1 AEAMELEPPL
11 PVSVSMAAEKPPNKR
26 LDLKDMLEELPML
39 SALKDQKWMGRLPRS
54 MFPKRKK
61 SPRAAGIAS
70 GSNDSSPNGGS
81 DTDGSLLSPGF
92 LPTPR
97 DNIPQSTDE
106 LNQFLRTE
114 ISAVDVAK
122 DVILEK
128 LKDDVRANYN
138 SLIQGMKVVQ
148 EVDLDLVRA
157 QIHCFDPVRYKEL
170 LQAYITLADH
180 SENLDFEFSSYTLSE
195 VLSNIP
201 EIIVR
206 SIDEMTTQFMHQ
218 AFDTGSPRKPKTTS
232 KSKQPENNSPKQNGD
247 ATSTPASETIEKVTR
262 CYERLTELMHTYY
275 LLVQWHRDPFNPLND
290 DVVYLHRC
298 GIDDDDDDDDGEEE
312 EDNEENNAQN
322 TEHHSKHKHGHVK
335 RPMSPSRHARNN
347 SVSSEPGGNQRSP
360 IRSVLRVKCE
370 QYLHTFHDDNV
381 ELTRMLLDTENWQRV
396 TASMTEG
403 DDNFGLLKLIEKRSG
418 YFFEQKARADL
429 TANPIYFRR
438 VLPSFHT
445 QGNPFST
452 ANSTTWLSLKQGIR
466 FQHET
471 GGIGSNPADKSDLS
485 SPRGGDDRPF
495 PIMDP
500 NESEFVLNSSTLTGF
515 VRLCG
520 VYLKMMEHLPH
531 IGWDVFRSLNNLF
544 EFNLFAVFTNF
555 IAPDDIT
562 DLFRGNGGCQGKADA
577 TRWNGLRSGI
587 CRIAD
592 DISVGEVLLQST
604 VLIYP
609 TAMDPGR
616 MEQPQNAPISRKVT
630 LRRVNR
636 TPAVVEDADES
647 NLYALAERSIACEAI
662 VAQARLLN
670 AIEGLARSY
679 LPDRYLCLMDEV
691 YERNRTMAREL
702 RNFMY
707 TTIAMKLVDV
717 PALLDSIAA
726 VAWDIP
732 YISDQHN
739 AYIVDLVR
747 KCGEAWGGLQILA
760 DGSIPMDARE
770 EVWAATVQ
778 TIMDSVLLGFSTA
791 TKATPQGHALMLM
804 DLHAL
809 QNGLDL
815 INHISSR
822 TVPRGREYVGNYIK
836 AFYHD
841 EDELLQWIQANKTQY
856 SKRQFVNLIK
866 NGIGSTLELKKL
878 RELVLKV
885 DAILS

>member
-1 AEAMELEPPL
+1 MKPALTLDRDSIENPVTSAEAMELEPPL
-11 PVSVSMAAEKPPNKR
+11 PVSVSMAAEKPRNKR

-39 SALKDQKWMGRLPRS
+39 AALKDQKWMGRLPRN

-61 SPRAAGIAS
+61 SPRTAGI
-70 GSNDSSPNGGS
+70 
-81 DTDGSLLSPGF
+81 
-92 LPTPR
+92 

-157 QIHCFDPVRYKEL
+157 QIHVDICIGLRKGLSRKELQGVTILDEIRLRMQNFIPKLRAQFDQHFDPVRYKEL

-218 AFDTGSPRKPKTTS
+218 AFDTGSPRKAKTTS
-232 KSKQPENNSPKQNGD
+232 KNKQPENNSPKQNGD
-247 ATSTPASETIEKVTR
+247 VTSTPASETIEKVTR

-275 LLVQWHRDPFNPLND
+275 LLVQ
-290 DVVYLHRC
+290 
-298 GIDDDDDDDDGEEE
+298 
-312 EDNEENNAQN
+312 
-322 TEHHSKHKHGHVK
+322 
-335 RPMSPSRHARNN
+335 
-347 SVSSEPGGNQRSP
+347 

-381 ELTRMLLDTENWQRV
+381 ELTRMLLDAENWQRV

-418 YFFEQKARADL
+418 YFFEQKVRADL
-429 TANPIYFRR
+429 TVNPIYFRR

-452 ANSTTWLSLKQGIR
+452 ANSMTWLSLKQGIR

-471 GGIGSNPADKSDLS
+471 GGIASDPADKSDLS

-500 NESEFVLNSSTLTGF
+500 NESEFVLNSSTLAGF

-544 EFNLFAVFTNF
+544 EFNLFAVFTSF
-555 IAPDDIT
+555 IAADDIT

-592 DISVGEVLLQST
+592 DISVGEVLLQSS

-630 LRRVNR
+630 LRRLNR

-662 VAQARLLN
+662 VAQSRLLN

-707 TTIAMKLVDV
+707 ATIAMKLVDV

-726 VAWDIP
+726 VPWDIP

-739 AYIVDLVR
+739 VYIVDLVR

-760 DGSIPMDARE
+760 DGSISMDARE
-770 EVWAATVQ
+770 EIWAATVQ
-778 TIMDSVLLGFSTA
+778 TIMDSVLLGFSTV

-878 RELVLKV
+878 RELVLKI